1 MSAATFS
8 SGMVVT
14 GEHIS
19 RLSSWNAS
27 FMRKRTDC
35 CSGSK
40 SLNVESCYYGR
51 AAVAVPEF
59 LYITSPVYAVCVL
72 CQFTAQ

>member
-19 RLSSWNAS
+19 RLTSWNAS

-35 CSGSK
+35 CSGSTVGK
-40 SLNVESCYYGR
+40 SLNVDNCYYGR
-51 AAVAVPEF
+51 ATVAVPEF
-59 LYITSPVYAVCVL
+59 LYITSPVYAV
-72 CQFTAQ
+72 